1 MVTFIADMPIIAYEG
16 STSSLTASG
25 PIPLPPFVSFST
37 TKRQGTMVDASS
49 RRTRSKGFLNRF
61 RKKGSGGEDAS
72 VPVTTR
78 RATGKVSFATAGPND
93 GDKTPK
99 KSGSSPFRE
108 VAVVTPDAEDRQYSS
123 RNTSPESLEPRR
135 EHAAPPATM
144 NDFVLAV
151 SKPDPRG
158 VKANFKSKLA
168 MTPPKPFQR
177 VANRDPNDHVVPPPA
192 REAAFSGPPRF
203 DWIDIVSLDM
213 CVSIQCDSQVA

>member
-1 MVTFIADMPIIAYEG
+1 
-16 STSSLTASG
+16 
-25 PIPLPPFVSFST
+25 
-37 TKRQGTMVDASS
+37 MVDASS
-49 RRTRSKGFLNRF
+49 RRTRSKGFLSRF

-78 RATGKVSFATAGPND
+78 GKVSFATDIPVD

-99 KSGSSPFRE
+99 KSGSSPFFTE

-123 RNTSPESLEPRR
+123 RNTSQESLEPRR
-135 EHAAPPATM
+135 EHAAPPAPK
-144 NDFVLAV
+144 NDFELAV

-177 VANRDPNDHVVPPPA
+177 EGNRNPNDLAVPPPA
-192 REAAFSGPPRF
+192 REAAFAGPPRF

-213 CVSIQCDSQVA
+213 CVCLCSMPFIGCVEA